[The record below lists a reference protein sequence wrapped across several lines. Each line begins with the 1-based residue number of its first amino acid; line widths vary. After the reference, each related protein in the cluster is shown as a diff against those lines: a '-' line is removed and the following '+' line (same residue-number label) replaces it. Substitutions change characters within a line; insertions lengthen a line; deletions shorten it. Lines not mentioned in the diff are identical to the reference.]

1 MTRFIQKENN
11 GNGALTAQPYCPSIR
26 RKIADEENRTKK
38 QVLYFVS

>member
-11 GNGALTAQPYCPSIR
+11 GNGPSIR